1 MYLIL
6 NYKKMPPKEWCH
18 DPRLMNKD
26 GKTVALMIA
35 AFLKSAPPDEWY
47 HDPNIKSLDDDKPV
61 EAYLLDC
68 KCVYYKDFWKANDN
82 LIVAKKYTMK
92 KYKENLEK

>member
-1 MYLIL
+1 
-6 NYKKMPPKEWCH
+6 MPPKEWCH

-61 EAYLLDC
+61 
-68 KCVYYKDFWKANDN
+68 
-82 LIVAKKYTMK
+82 
-92 KYKENLEK
+92 